1 MNRTYIVRHY
11 SHTYLAK
18 KVRDDGDT
26 KFSYYELI
34 SIHKEYK
41 SKSVGASGRGVWISS
56 RTTNN
61 YVGDIVRKDR
71 NTVFVYEPP
80 KPLTPKEESW
90 YLFIGIGFIGL
101 IILLFLFSMTS

>member
-18 KVRDDGDT
+18 KVRDDGNT

-34 SIHKEYK
+34 GIHKEYK

-80 KPLTPKEESW
+80 EPLTPKEEFW
-90 YLFIGIGFIGL
+90 NLFIGIGFVVL
-101 IILLFLFSMTS
+101 IILALLVSIIS

>member
-1 MNRTYIVRHY
+1 MDRTYIVRHY

-18 KVRDDGDT
+18 KVRNDGNT

-80 KPLTPKEESW
+80 EPPKPLTPREEFW
-90 YLFIGIGFIGL
+90 YSFIGIGFIAL
-101 IILLFLFSMTS
+101 IILLLLFS